1 MVYNHGWWLVSSGMC
16 CIRENVKGFSL
27 VRSIRQ
33 WLMEMERGIDPD
45 ALLDYVELQIFPSQN
60 RYEAYVCS
68 SNRTQ
73 KVASGTLKQL
83 LLHSPRVKDLSSK
96 GSNTNFKIL
105 PPDNS
110 NDAEWFTTATL
121 KRFLH
126 IISSPDILSIG
137 NEITQLEETRKF
149 QLSLSVKAEVDITS
163 SINSKNELLRAV
175 DLRLTALK
183 DELALAFDR
192 ATGARCSTKDISDLE
207 NFAHHF
213 GAKDIRD
220 SLQKFVEI
228 SIFPSPQDLININF
242 NKNDRNAP
250 APPRKYS
257 AFPTKAAQIE
267 RENSTD
273 DENSSVSSENK
284 QAYVERSRAPTRSSA
299 TPRRSAS
306 PMRRIQIGRSGS
318 HRAAAL
324 TIKSLNYFPPREKL
338 GFQRDAG
345 SNSSEEEEEEEDPE
359 KPKKN
364 NVLRMSVQDKISLF
378 ESKQRDE
385 SVNIP
390 KTKTLLNTNTK
401 KGVLRRW
408 SSGMGENAT
417 QHQHQHLHDNINNNT
432 ETTPVSTK
440 NVAPETE
447 VSAETAENITQV
459 DSFEPERE
467 ESCEKHVDSIEW
479 SQQKE
484 AELNQLF
491 TEMMENKPV
500 KPRKLTNDVSKSKK
514 SEQRGGFYD
523 HYKQKRDEKL
533 QRETA
538 GKKAEK
544 EAQLKVMQ
552 RFLDENNKLQK
563 TQKNPIPLTNTRKES
578 PKPSVLKKSTPKPPC
593 PLPAT
598 RKSWPSPQPPKAKE
612 ASPSRTTSRKPQ
624 STSSSDVRS
633 STKSEKSKPR
643 STTPKST
650 PDVVTNRNLKKTINE
665 KKQKQKQPT
674 VTKTT
679 KSTKPTKVNNTPDTE
694 SKPSFYNKVTKKNS
708 VVPLETKPFLRKGS
722 GMKTKVADQPEEA
735 SRSSETLVIQ
745 SEENEVGMI
754 TDVTETVELEP
765 QVVKLKSEEEL
776 ELESESE
783 SVSPQRVE
791 MSEQELVIS
800 PTAWVEVEVEA
811 EAEEEIISSPVQTV
825 SPVKAVKGSDGI
837 GITSPRIR
845 HSLSQ
850 MMLEDNSEEGDNGEW
865 GNAEHPPALV
875 YHKDSPKGFKR
886 LLNPTKGRRSFFSLS
901 TFRGSKTNESKGY

>member
-1 MVYNHGWWLVSSGMC
+1 M
-16 CIRENVKGFSL
+16 GFSL

-110 NDAEWFTTATL
+110 NDADWFTTATL

-126 IISSPDILSIG
+126 IIGSPDILSIG
-137 NEITQLEETRKF
+137 NEITQLEETKKF
-149 QLSLSVKAEVDITS
+149 QLSLSLKAEVDITS

-183 DELALAFDR
+183 DELALAFDQ

-228 SIFPSPQDLININF
+228 NIFPSPQDLININF
-242 NKNDRNAP
+242 NKNDRNAL
-250 APPRKYS
+250 APPIKYNTS
-257 AFPTKAAQIE
+257 LAKAAEIE
-267 RENSTD
+267 RKSSTD
-273 DENSSVSSENK
+273 DGNSSVSSEDK
-284 QAYVERSRAPTRSSA
+284 QASAERSRAPTRSSA

-345 SNSSEEEEEEEDPE
+345 SNSSEEEEEEEEDPV

-385 SVNIP
+385 SVNVP
-390 KTKTLLNTNTK
+390 KKKTLLNTNTK

-417 QHQHQHLHDNINNNT
+417 QHQHQHQNQQHHLPDNINININNT

-440 NVAPETE
+440 NVAPEAE
-447 VSAETAENITQV
+447 VSVETAENITQV
-459 DSFEPERE
+459 ETLEPERE
-467 ESCEKHVDSIEW
+467 GSCEKHVDSIEW

-491 TEMMENKPV
+491 TEVMENKPV
-500 KPRKLTNDVSKSKK
+500 KPRKLSNDVSKSKK
-514 SEQRGGFYD
+514 SEQKGGFYD

-538 GKKAEK
+538 GKRAEK

-563 TQKNPIPLTNTRKES
+563 TQKNPIPLTNSRKES
-578 PKPSVLKKSTPKPPC
+578 PKPSVLKKATPKPPS

-650 PDVVTNRNLKKTINE
+650 PPPPDVVTNRNLKKTINE
-665 KKQKQKQPT
+665 KKQKQPT

-679 KSTKPTKVNNTPDTE
+679 KSTKPTKVNNTLDTE
-694 SKPSFYNKVTKKNS
+694 SKPSFYTKVTKKNS

-735 SRSSETLVIQ
+735 SRRSSESLVIQ

-765 QVVKLKSEEEL
+765 QVVELKSEEEL
-776 ELESESE
+776 ELELEL
-783 SVSPQRVE
+783 VSPKRVE

-800 PTAWVEVEVEA
+800 PTAWVEAEVEV
-811 EAEEEIISSPVQTV
+811 EEEIISSPVQSV

-901 TFRGSKTNESKGY
+901 TFRGSKGY

>member
-1 MVYNHGWWLVSSGMC
+1 
-16 CIRENVKGFSL
+16 
-27 VRSIRQ
+27 
-33 WLMEMERGIDPD
+33 MEMERGIDPD
-45 ALLDYVELQIFPSQN
+45 ALLDYVELQIFPIQN

-68 SNRTQ
+68 SNRAH

-126 IISSPDILSIG
+126 IIGSPDILSIG

-228 SIFPSPQDLININF
+228 SIFPSPQDLINIRF

-250 APPRKYS
+250 APPIAS
-257 AFPTKAAQIE
+257 PAKAAQIE
-267 RENSTD
+267 RQNSTD
-273 DENSSVSSENK
+273 DENSSVSSEDK
-284 QAYVERSRAPTRSSA
+284 QASVERSRAPTRSSA

-345 SNSSEEEEEEEDPE
+345 SNSSEEEEEDPE

-390 KTKTLLNTNTK
+390 KTKTLLNTK

-417 QHQHQHLHDNINNNT
+417 QNQQHHLPDNINNNT
-432 ETTPVSTK
+432 ENTLVSTK
-440 NVAPETE
+440 NVATE
-447 VSAETAENITQV
+447 AEFSAETAENIIQV
-459 DSFEPERE
+459 ETLEPERE
-467 ESCEKHVDSIEW
+467 GSCEKHVDSIEW
-479 SQQKE
+479 SQLKE

-538 GKKAEK
+538 GKRAAK
-544 EAQLKVMQ
+544 EAQLNVMQQ

-563 TQKNPIPLTNTRKES
+563 TQKNPIPVTNTRKES
-578 PKPSVLKKSTPKPPC
+578 PKPLVLKKATPKPPS
-593 PLPAT
+593 PLPTT
-598 RKSWPSPQPPKAKE
+598 RKSWPSPQPPKPKE

-665 KKQKQKQPT
+665 KKQKQPT
-674 VTKTT
+674 VMKTT
-679 KSTKPTKVNNTPDTE
+679 KSTKPIKVNNTPESE

-735 SRSSETLVIQ
+735 SRRSSETLVIQ

-776 ELESESE
+776 ELELESESE
-783 SVSPQRVE
+783 SVIPKRVE
-791 MSEQELVIS
+791 MTEQELVIS
-800 PTAWVEVEVEA
+800 PTAWVEVEA
-811 EAEEEIISSPVQTV
+811 EVEEEIISSPVQSV
-825 SPVKAVKGSDGI
+825 SPVKGVVKGGDGIGI

-850 MMLEDNSEEGDNGEW
+850 MMLEDNSEEGGDNGEW

-901 TFRGSKTNESKGY
+901 TFRGSKGY